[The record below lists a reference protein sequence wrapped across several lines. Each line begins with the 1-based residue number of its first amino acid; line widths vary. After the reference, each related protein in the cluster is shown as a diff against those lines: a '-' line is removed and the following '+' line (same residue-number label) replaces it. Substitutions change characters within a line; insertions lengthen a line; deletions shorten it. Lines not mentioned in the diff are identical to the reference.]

1 MISLFLVTPP
11 QNPPSHPPSP
21 LLFCLYES
29 ASPPTYPL
37 PPQHSSIPL
46 CWGIKPPQ
54 DQEPPFPLMSD
65 KTILCY
71 ICIWSHESLH
81 VYSLADWFSTWEL
94 RMVLLVVIPIRSWE
108 PLKSLES
115 GISSGYPQF
124 PIPPLLHVSVQFPG
138 PLYFSPVPSNT

>member
-1 MISLFLVTPP
+1 MK
-11 QNPPSHPPSP
+11 
-21 LLFCLYES
+21 
-29 ASPPTYPL
+29 
-37 PPQHSSIPL
+37 PPQH
-46 CWGIKPPQ
+46 
-54 DQEPPFPLMSD
+54 QEAPFPLMSD

-138 PLYFSPVPSNT
+138 PLYFSPVPSNTWFCLLPFPFPSFFPLRLLPSSTSCDYFVANSK